1 VFFQAC
7 GAPRGMKARV
17 PGPPTVT
24 SSSIEGGF
32 ATQHV
37 ADLVAVA
44 VKVERRIGA
53 DRCGFL
59 EEHDAVAALKLLG
72 GETGGQ

>member
-1 VFFQAC
+1 MRRRC
-7 GAPRGMKARV
+7 
-17 PGPPTVT
+17 PPADRDLLVDL
-24 SSSIEGGF
+24 GGDF

-44 VKVERRIGA
+44 VKVERRIDA